1 MSKWFSRIEEF
12 IVVITL
18 ATMAI
23 IAFSNVITRN
33 LFNISLAFTEE
44 ITINLF
50 VFLTFVGA
58 AIGVRRSAHLGFS
71 LIVERASIP
80 IRRVL
85 ISLIGIVSVL
95 LFAIITYY
103 GIEMM
108 IFQIDINAKTPALG
122 WPKWLFSMAIP
133 LGALLC
139 AIRTIE
145 ATIKQLKEM
154 SDEQGESV

>member
-18 ATMAI
+18 ATMAV
-23 IAFSNVITRN
+23 IAFSNVVTRN

-58 AIGVRRSAHLGFS
+58 AIGVRKNAHLGFS
-71 LIVERASIP
+71 LLVERVSIP
-80 IRRVL
+80 IRRWLVA
-85 ISLIGIVSVL
+85 LIGVISII
-95 LFAIITYY
+95 LFLIITYY

-108 IFQIDINAKTPALG
+108 MFQIDINAKTPALG

-133 LGALLC
+133 IGALLC